1 MVIQQRALLRA
12 LSDCCPSRAGVA
24 VSGAQPACD
33 AVPDSSPAHR
43 RAAAKPADRRPA
55 RRRAELAP
63 RAGDWRKN
71 AQPDRRLL
79 GGSRTH
85 RRPRCPANPR
95 CTGRRLNQFACS
107 GNSRSHRTSNAV
119 TLGVYSCSS
128 PNDELP
134 QGARMAALAPSS
146 QDRWLDLN
154 DVLRELV
161 TEGYLSQDDTE
172 TALTQRRSAVNI
184 QLHPLEFLASQ
195 QFDDLKR
202 PGKKLDLETLT
213 AWLAKASGQP
223 YMRID
228 PLKINVAAVTPLMS
242 YAFAQRHKI
251 LAVAVDRES
260 VTIASAQPYVRS
272 WEADLAHVLKLQI
285 KRVVANP
292 TDIQRMAMEFFRLAK
307 SVSGANASEQKMSNM
322 GNFEQLL
329 KLGASDQEPDAN
341 DAHIVNIVDW
351 LFQYAFQQRAS
362 DIHIEPRR
370 EQGTVRFRIDGVL
383 HNVYQ
388 FPAQVI
394 MAIVS
399 RLKSLGRMNVA
410 EKRKPQDGRVK
421 TTTPENREVELRLS
435 TLPTAF
441 GEKMVMRI
449 FDPEVLLK
457 DFDQLGFSS
466 DDLRRWQEMTR
477 QPNGIILVTGPTG
490 SGKTT
495 TLYTTLKKLATSEV
509 NLCTIEDPIEM
520 VEPAFNQ
527 MQVQHNI
534 DLSFAA
540 GVRALMRQDPDII
553 MIGEIR
559 DLETAEMAIQAAL
572 TGHLVLSTLHT
583 NDAPSAIS
591 RMLELGVPHYLLKA
605 TILGVMAQRLV
616 RTLCPHCKAPIN
628 LNETDWQT
636 LTRPWQAPVPPGAHQ
651 AVGCVE
657 CRDTG
662 YRGRAGVYEIMVM
675 SDNIKALISAD
686 LDLTAMRRQAFKE
699 GTRSLRLSGAQKV
712 SAGLTTLEEV
722 LRVTPQSE
730 QR

>member
-1 MVIQQRALLRA
+1 MSV
-12 LSDCCPSRAGVA
+12 
-24 VSGAQPACD
+24 
-33 AVPDSSPAHR
+33 
-43 RAAAKPADRRPA
+43 
-55 RRRAELAP
+55 
-63 RAGDWRKN
+63 
-71 AQPDRRLL
+71 
-79 GGSRTH
+79 
-85 RRPRCPANPR
+85 
-95 CTGRRLNQFACS
+95 
-107 GNSRSHRTSNAV
+107 
-119 TLGVYSCSS
+119 
-128 PNDELP
+128 
-134 QGARMAALAPSS
+134 LAPSS

-154 DVLRELV
+154 ELLRDLV
-161 TEGYLSQDDTE
+161 AEGFLDQASAE
-172 TALTQRRSAVNI
+172 HAMTQRRSAANM
-184 QLHPLEFLASQ
+184 QLHPLQFIAAQ
-195 QFDDLKR
+195 QIEDLKR
-202 PGKKLDLETLT
+202 PGRKLDLETLT
-213 AWLAKASGQP
+213 VWLAHRAGQP

-228 PLKINVAAVTPLMS
+228 PLKIDVAAVTPLMS

-260 VTIASAQPYVRS
+260 VTIASAQPFVNA
-272 WEADLAHVLKLQI
+272 WEADLTHVLKRSI

-292 TDIQRMAMEFFRLAK
+292 ADIQRVAVEFFRLAK
-307 SVSGANASEQKMSNM
+307 SVSGANAVDQKMNNI

-329 KLGASDQEPDAN
+329 KLGSSDQEPDAN

-383 HNVYQ
+383 HNIYQ
-388 FPAQVI
+388 FPPQVT
-394 MAIVS
+394 MAVVS

-421 TTTPENREVELRLS
+421 TTTPDGGEVELRLS

-466 DDLRRWQEMTR
+466 DDLRRWQDMTC

-534 DLSFAA
+534 DLTFAS

-591 RMLELGVPHYLLKA
+591 RLLELGVPHYLLKA

-616 RTLCPHCKAPIN
+616 RTLCPHCKAPIE
-628 LNETDWQT
+628 LNEIDWQT
-636 LTRPWQAPVPPGAHQ
+636 LTRPWQAPVPAGAHR

-662 YRGRAGVYEIMVM
+662 YRGRAGVYEIMLM
-675 SDNIKALISAD
+675 SDGVRALISAD

-699 GTRSLRLSGAQKV
+699 GMRSLRLSGAQKV

>member
-1 MVIQQRALLRA
+1 MSAL
-12 LSDCCPSRAGVA
+12 
-24 VSGAQPACD
+24 
-33 AVPDSSPAHR
+33 
-43 RAAAKPADRRPA
+43 
-55 RRRAELAP
+55 
-63 RAGDWRKN
+63 
-71 AQPDRRLL
+71 
-79 GGSRTH
+79 
-85 RRPRCPANPR
+85 
-95 CTGRRLNQFACS
+95 
-107 GNSRSHRTSNAV
+107 
-119 TLGVYSCSS
+119 
-128 PNDELP
+128 
-134 QGARMAALAPSS
+134 PSS
-146 QDRWLDLN
+146 TAERQLDLN
-154 DVLRELV
+154 ELMRELV
-161 TEGYLSQDDTE
+161 AQGRVNQE
-172 TALTQRRSAVNI
+172 TAEQCLTIRRSSNL
-184 QLHPLEFLASQ
+184 QLHPLEFLAGQ
-195 QFDDLKR
+195 QVDDLAR
-202 PGKKLDLETLT
+202 PGKKLDLESLT
-213 AWLAKASGQP
+213 VWLAEFAGQP
-223 YMRID
+223 YLRID
-228 PLKINVAAVTPLMS
+228 PLKIDVAAVTPLMS

-251 LAVAVDRES
+251 LAVAVAPDA
-260 VTIASAQPYVRS
+260 VTIASAQPFARS
-272 WEADLAHVLKLQI
+272 WEANLTHVLKRPI

-292 TDIQRMAMEFFRLAK
+292 ADIQRFTVEFFRLAK
-307 SVSGANASEQKMSNM
+307 SVSGATAVDTKNSGL

-329 KLGASDQEPDAN
+329 NLGASDQEPDAN

-388 FPAQVI
+388 FPPQVT

-421 TTTPENREVELRLS
+421 TKTPDGGEVELRLS

-457 DFDQLGFSS
+457 NFDQLGFSA
-466 DDLRRWQEMTR
+466 DDLRRWLEMTR

-495 TLYTTLKKLATSEV
+495 TLYTTLKKLATPEV

-534 DLSFAA
+534 DLTFAS

-553 MIGEIR
+553 MVGEIR

-583 NDAPSAIS
+583 NDAPSAIT
-591 RMLELGVPHYLLKA
+591 RLLELGVPHYLLKA
-605 TILGVMAQRLV
+605 TLLGVMAQRLV
-616 RTLCPHCKAPIN
+616 RTLCPHCKIPIDVQ
-628 LNETDWQT
+628 EDDWQA
-636 LTRPWQAPVPPGAHQ
+636 LTKPWNSPLPSGAQQ
-651 AVGCVE
+651 AVGCLE

-662 YRGRAGVYEIMVM
+662 YRGRAGVYEIMQLND
-675 SDNIKALISAD
+675 SIKPLITAD
-686 LDLTAMRRQAFKE
+686 TDIVVLRRQAFKD
-699 GTRSLRLSGAQKV
+699 GMRSLRLSGAQKV
-712 SAGLTTLEEV
+712 AAGLTTIEEV

-730 QR
+730 QK

>member
-1 MVIQQRALLRA
+1 M
-12 LSDCCPSRAGVA
+12 S
-24 VSGAQPACD
+24 
-33 AVPDSSPAHR
+33 
-43 RAAAKPADRRPA
+43 
-55 RRRAELAP
+55 
-63 RAGDWRKN
+63 
-71 AQPDRRLL
+71 
-79 GGSRTH
+79 
-85 RRPRCPANPR
+85 
-95 CTGRRLNQFACS
+95 
-107 GNSRSHRTSNAV
+107 
-119 TLGVYSCSS
+119 
-128 PNDELP
+128 
-134 QGARMAALAPSS
+134 ALASSS

-154 DVLRELV
+154 DLLRDLV
-161 TEGYLSQDDTE
+161 TQGLIDQNSAEH
-172 TALTQRRSAVNI
+172 ALTQRRSAANL
-184 QLHPLEFLASQ
+184 QLHPLEFIAAQ
-195 QFDDLKR
+195 QLDDLNR
-202 PGKKLDLETLT
+202 PGRKLDLETLT
-213 AWLAKASGQP
+213 AWLAEQSGQP
-223 YMRID
+223 YLRID
-228 PLKINVAAVTPLMS
+228 PLKIQVASVTPLMS

-251 LAVAVDRES
+251 LAVAVDRDS
-260 VTIASAQPYVRS
+260 VTIASAQPYVRA
-272 WEADLAHVLKLQI
+272 WEADLTHVLKLPI
-285 KRVVANP
+285 RRVVANP
-292 TDIQRMAMEFFRLAK
+292 SDIQRLAVEFYRLAK
-307 SVSGANASEQKMSNM
+307 SVSGAAATDQKISGM

-388 FPAQVI
+388 FPAQVT

-421 TTTPENREVELRLS
+421 TTTPDGGEVELRLS

-457 DFDQLGFSS
+457 NFDQLGFSN
-466 DDLRRWQEMTR
+466 DDLRRWEGMTR

-495 TLYTTLKKLATSEV
+495 TLYTTLKMLATSEV

-534 DLSFAA
+534 DLTFAS

-616 RTLCPHCKAPIN
+616 RTLCPHCKAPVT
-628 LNETDWQT
+628 LDEGDWQS
-636 LTRPWQAPVPPGAHQ
+636 LTRPWQAPVPVGAHQ

-662 YRGRAGVYEIMVM
+662 YRGRAGVYEIMLM
-675 SDNIKALISAD
+675 SDGVQGLISAD
-686 LDLTAMRRQAFKE
+686 LDLSAMRRQAFKE
-699 GTRSLRLSGAQKV
+699 GMRSLRLSGAQKV
-712 SAGLTTLEEV
+712 AAGLTTLEEV